1 MMSLLAGMTVV
12 EGAAFVA
19 GPSCALYLAQ
29 MGALVIRIDQIGGGP
44 DARRWP
50 LGPQGESLYWQ
61 GLNKGKLSIALDY
74 RSAEGRE
81 LAQRIATGGEGLF
94 VTNFPVDGFF
104 THEALQALR
113 ADQITLRV
121 MGWPDGSP
129 AVDYTVNAAVG
140 LPLMTGHPDDDRP
153 VNHVLPAWDL
163 LTGAYAA
170 FALLAAERERRA
182 SGEGREVRVALSDI
196 AATSLAHLGN
206 VAEVMLSGHDREKTG
221 NNLFGA
227 FGRDFSASDGARFM
241 LVAITPKQWRG
252 MVDALEIADEIIQLE
267 RALGVDFAAD
277 EGARFTHRDKL
288 DAVIEQGCARF
299 SSSELEAR
307 FDRAG
312 VTWSRYR
319 SLHEAVTQDAR
330 LVAGNP
336 VFSTVEHAGGA
347 AYPTPG
353 AAAYDPAVP
362 REPAKPAPTI
372 GADTDQ
378 ILAEH
383 LGLGSG
389 EIARLHDRGIV
400 G

>member
-1 MMSLLAGMTVV
+1 MVSLLAGMTVV

-29 MGALVIRIDQIGGGP
+29 MGARVIRIDQIGGGP

-61 GLNKGKLSIALDY
+61 GLNKGKLSVALDY

-81 LAQRIATGGEGLF
+81 LAQRIATAGEGLF
-94 VTNFPVDGFF
+94 VTNFPADGFF
-104 THEALQALR
+104 AHKELQALR

-140 LPLMTGHPDDDRP
+140 LPQMTGHPDDDRP

-182 SGEGREVRVALSDI
+182 SGEGRELRVALSDI

-206 VAEVMLSGHDREKTG
+206 VAEVLLSGHDREKTG

-227 FGRDFSASDGARFM
+227 FGRDFAASDGARFM
-241 LVAITPKQWRG
+241 LVAITPKQWGG
-252 MVDALEIADEIIQLE
+252 MVDALEIADEITQLE

-277 EGARFTHRDKL
+277 EGARFTYRDKL
-288 DAVIEQGCARF
+288 DPVIERGCARF
-299 SSSELEAR
+299 GSAELEAR

-319 SLHEAVTQDAR
+319 SVHEAVTQDPR
-330 LVAGNP
+330 LVADNP
-336 VFSTVEHAGGA
+336 AFSTVEHAGGA
-347 AYPTPG
+347 VYPTPG
-353 AAAYDPAVP
+353 AAAHSPGVP

-378 ILAEH
+378 VLAEH

-400 G
+400 E

>member
-1 MMSLLAGMTVV
+1 
-12 EGAAFVA
+12 
-19 GPSCALYLAQ
+19 
-29 MGALVIRIDQIGGGP
+29 
-44 DARRWP
+44 
-50 LGPQGESLYWQ
+50 
-61 GLNKGKLSIALDY
+61 
-74 RSAEGRE
+74 
-81 LAQRIATGGEGLF
+81 
-94 VTNFPVDGFF
+94 
-104 THEALQALR
+104 
-113 ADQITLRV
+113 
-121 MGWPDGSP
+121 
-129 AVDYTVNAAVG
+129 
-140 LPLMTGHPDDDRP
+140 
-153 VNHVLPAWDL
+153 
-163 LTGAYAA
+163 
-170 FALLAAERERRA
+170 
-182 SGEGREVRVALSDI
+182 
-196 AATSLAHLGN
+196 
-206 VAEVMLSGHDREKTG
+206 MLSGHDREKTG

>member
-1 MMSLLAGMTVV
+1 MVSLLDGMTVV

-29 MGALVIRIDQIGGGP
+29 MGARVIRIDQIGGGP
-44 DARRWP
+44 DAGRWP
-50 LGPQGESLYWQ
+50 LGSEGQSLYWQ
-61 GLNKGKLSIALDY
+61 GLNKGKLSIAIDY
-74 RSAEGRE
+74 RSVEGRE
-81 LAQRIATGGEGLF
+81 LAQRIAAGGEGLF

-104 THEALQALR
+104 AHETLKALR
-113 ADQITLRV
+113 DDQITLRV

-140 LPLMTGHPDDDRP
+140 LPQMTGHPDDDRP

-170 FALLAAERERRA
+170 FALLAAERGRRL

-206 VAEVMLSGHDREKTG
+206 VAEVFLAGHDREKTG

-227 FGRDFSASDGARFM
+227 FGRDFSASDDARFM
-241 LVAITPKQWRG
+241 LVAITPRQWRG
-252 MVDALEIADEIIQLE
+252 MIEALEIGEDVAQLE
-267 RALGVDFAAD
+267 RTLGVDFAAD
-277 EGARFTHRDKL
+277 EGVRFTHREKL
-288 DAVIEQGCARF
+288 DPVVERGCARF

-336 VFSTVEHAGGA
+336 AFSKVEHAGGA

-353 AAAYDPAVP
+353 AAAHSPAVS

-378 ILAEH
+378 VLAEH
-383 LGLGSG
+383 LGMGSG